1 MVKHDQPVVSFA
13 IFAPSRLRAFA
24 VRFSGSLRTQQLI
37 GEALGALDDG
47 ITLLRDTNATFEA
60 IAQALFK
67 SWFVDFEPSRKAARL
82 RAFAVRFSGSF
93 WRWANRLTVTPAMRL
108 AKAYPSTKDG
118 QILVPIALRA
128 DGRSNRVFRENRPFP
143 QA

>member
-1 MVKHDQPVVSFA
+1 MPPNFYGFAQPATSRGSS
-13 IFAPSRLRAFA
+13 ISTPSA
-24 VRFSGSLRTQQLI
+24 
-37 GEALGALDDG
+37 
-47 ITLLRDTNATFEA
+47 
-60 IAQALFK
+60 
-67 SWFVDFEPSRKAARL
+67 PSRKAARL